1 MEKIHIQ
8 TQSKEYDVYV
18 GKDVLSHL
26 TTLVRNMKP
35 AVSNVMIIS
44 DESVASFHLKE
55 VMDALQVEKHVFS
68 FVVPSGEKEKSF
80 ENFYA
85 AHTSA
90 LENGMDRHSLVVA
103 LGGGMIGDLAGFV
116 AATFMRGIRFIQ
128 VPTTLLAHDSAVGGK
143 VAINHPLGKNMIGAF
158 HQPEAVL
165 YHTPF
170 LNSLPEKEWR
180 SGFAEAIKHALIGN
194 VELYHWLKR
203 EVKTLEDIRDEKL
216 IYILKRAIPVK
227 ANIVAQDETE
237 KGVRAHLNFGHT
249 LGHALEKEMGYGKV
263 THGDGV
269 AIGMLF
275 AIFLSEQIYKVDLG
289 FKEIKRWFSQ
299 YGYPHMPKNLNIERL
314 VQVMKQDKKAN
325 AGIIRM
331 VLMQEYGVVNVV
343 SISDKTVHTA
353 LEAFQRE
360 GESI

>member
-1 MEKIHIQ
+1 MENIHIQ
-8 TQSKEYDVYV
+8 TKSKEYDVYV
-18 GKDVLSHL
+18 GKDALSNL
-26 TTLVRNMKP
+26 TMLVQNMKP
-35 AVSNVMIIS
+35 VVSNVMIIS
-44 DESVASFHLKE
+44 DESVASLHLQT
-55 VMDALQVEKHVFS
+55 VMDALQIEQKVFS

-90 LENGMDRHSLVVA
+90 LENKMDRNSLVIA

-180 SGFAEAIKHALIGN
+180 SGFAEVIKHTLIGD
-194 VELYHWLKR
+194 VELYHWLKS
-203 EVKTLEDIRDEKL
+203 EVKTLEDVRDDKL

-249 LGHALEKEMGYGKV
+249 LGHALEKEMGYGNI

-275 AIFLSEQIYKVDLG
+275 AIFLSEQIYKIDLAY
-289 FKEIKRWFSQ
+289 KEIKHWFSQ
-299 YGYPHMPKNLNIERL
+299 YGYPDMPSHLNVDRL
-314 VQVMKQDKKAN
+314 VQVMKQDKKAS
-325 AGIIRM
+325 AGTIHM
-331 VLMQEYGVVNVV
+331 VLMQEYGGVNVV
-343 SISDKTVHTA
+343 SISDKTVHVA
-353 LEAFQRE
+353 LETFQKDMA
-360 GESI
+360 SA

>member
-1 MEKIHIQ
+1 
-8 TQSKEYDVYV
+8 
-18 GKDVLSHL
+18 
-26 TTLVRNMKP
+26 
-35 AVSNVMIIS
+35 
-44 DESVASFHLKE
+44 
-55 VMDALQVEKHVFS
+55 
-68 FVVPSGEKEKSF
+68 
-80 ENFYA
+80 
-85 AHTSA
+85 
-90 LENGMDRHSLVVA
+90 
-103 LGGGMIGDLAGFV
+103 
-116 AATFMRGIRFIQ
+116 

-180 SGFAEAIKHALIGN
+180 SGFAEAIKHAFIGD

-203 EVKTLEDIRDEKL
+203 EVKTLEDVRDEKL
-216 IYILKRAIPVK
+216 IYILQRAIPVK

-249 LGHALEKEMGYGKV
+249 LGHALEKEMGYGKI

-289 FKEIKRWFSQ
+289 YKEIKRWFSQ
-299 YGYPHMPKNLNIERL
+299 YGYPHMPRNLNIERL

-343 SISDKTVHTA
+343 SISDETVHTT
-353 LEAFQRE
+353 LEAFQRDE
-360 GESI
+360 ESI